1 MPTLPI
7 VTEPNPILRKKA
19 EIIKNPLFSAVQELI
34 PKLTETMIQED
45 GIGIAAPQVGESI
58 QMIIINQKDRP
69 LVMINPKILTKSIR
83 TEIAEEGCLSVPG
96 IFGMVKRSKKVK
108 VNALDSSGKQFTIK
122 AEGLLARVMQHE
134 IDHLNGILFID
145 KMVKK
150 TRDPEEDNIL

>member
-1 MPTLPI
+1 MPTLPV

-19 EIIKNPLFSAVQELI
+19 ETINNPLSSAVQELI

-58 QMIIINQKDRP
+58 QMIIINQKDSP
-69 LVMINPKILTKSIR
+69 MVMINPRIITKSIR

-108 VNALDSSGKQFTIK
+108 VNAIDGLGKPFTIK
-122 AEGLLARVMQHE
+122 AEGLFARVIQHE

-145 KMVKK
+145 KMVKQ
-150 TRDPEEDNIL
+150 TRNPGDDNIL